1 MATVAEPLVAPGEK
15 TFLFMARRQSLRL
28 IRIPRGTLIN
38 PATGQREVGAVPG
51 QAVAFHE
58 GVLRVE
64 KDGEVTLEDGSTAPA
79 ADILEWLDKH
89 RLNGNVEEGFWRVDP
104 TAPPVSQ
111 DEMRTLMQA
120 ALALDEETLRRIAE
134 EEREGWGR
142 SAIIE
147 EAESALG
154 SIEAMREAER
164 AQALAEA
171 EAAKADA
178 KPPAKKASGAS

>member
-1 MATVAEPLVAPGEK
+1 MATVAEQPLVQSSEK
-15 TFLFMARRQSLRL
+15 TWLYMCRRSNLRL

-64 KDGEVTLEDGSTAPA
+64 KDGEVTLEDGSTAPS

-120 ALALDEETLRRIAE
+120 ALALDEDTLRRIAE

-171 EAAKADA
+171 EAAKAEA
-178 KPPAKKASGAS
+178 KPKGTAAK